1 MVDSQWSW
9 YCENFIHDDL
19 DKWDLELREN
29 HHFMYGSIFH
39 NCETIKKVLDH
50 VLHRCVVIPHLT
62 MGQFFH
68 VPDLL
73 LSAVVGENSELLQF
87 WSQLFTEKHV
97 FSSEKKKIV
106 KKIGIN
112 TLLATNTPQRAVNST
127 KISRSPFITKVKAD
141 QISHRE
147 HFFWEYP
154 VLTPTKG
161 YPSDCTWCDS
171 SLVIAGCS
179 SGSNL

>member
-29 HHFMYGSIFH
+29 NNFMYGSIFH
-39 NCETIKKVLDH
+39 NCKTIKKVLDH

-97 FSSEKKKIV
+97 FSSEKKKNC
-106 KKIGIN
+106 KKNRHKYFTSHKHSPKSSKQHKNIKVTIYN
-112 TLLATNTPQRAVNST
+112 QSQSWSNKSPRTLLLRVSCPHTNQRLP
-127 KISRSPFITKVKAD
+127 IWLHLMWQLP
-141 QISHRE
+141 
-147 HFFWEYP
+147 
-154 VLTPTKG
+154 
-161 YPSDCTWCDS
+161 CDS
-171 SLVIAGCS
+171 WVQLWQ
-179 SGSNL
+179 